1 MPEASALDRELTG
14 DEVLRAEAQA
24 IFGCEVKDE
33 NGKELAGDALYRK
46 LNDLNGSALCISGG
60 GIRSAI
66 FGLGVIE
73 ALAIH
78 PRQASNKDEGEKPC
92 ASAKASLLRQF
103 NYLSTVSGGGYIG
116 SWLSAWIA
124 RAGYEVV
131 WPKLIGRR
139 DHPDQ
144 EPGETS
150 WLRAYSNYLTPR
162 LGLFSADTWTAIA
175 LYIRNLVL
183 NWLVILP
190 AVVLLLLVIKGFTV
204 LSYGAAAGL
213 YVTFGR
219 AAVVAFVSAGAVL
232 LMMALRFGLLNRP
245 SAFAKPE
252 TDQPRRD
259 DSTPGGKDA
268 HRNEYAHVREGG
280 DTRAFITRCLLPALA
295 SALLLAIYLVIRG
308 PMLTH

>member
-124 RAGYEVV
+124 RDGYDAV
-131 WPKLIGRR
+131 WRKLIGRR
-139 DHPDQ
+139 DHPDV

-150 WLRAYSNYLTPR
+150 WLRAYSNYLTPK
-162 LGLFSADTWTAIA
+162 LGLFSADTWTAVA

-190 AVVLLLLVIKGFTV
+190 AVALLLLLIKSIAIIGFWV
-204 LSYGAAAGL
+204 SLWALISSWYVAAAI
-213 YVTFGR
+213 
-219 AAVVAFVSAGAVL
+219 ASAGVL
-232 LMMALRFGLLNRP
+232 LMMYALRFALQNRP
-245 SAFAKPE
+245 SRFLGPAA
-252 TDQPRRD
+252 R
-259 DSTPGGKDA
+259 A
-268 HRNEYAHVREGG
+268 HTTG
-280 DTRAFITRCLLPALA
+280 
-295 SALLLAIYLVIRG
+295 S
-308 PMLTH
+308 